1 MMAAMTALDTR
12 FLRCSGAE
20 KHPDDAAVRGV
31 ICCFAGDADA
41 GGQKGAAAVDG
52 DDNTACDDHNP
63 VNICCIET
71 RSWARSLSVAIL
83 LVSPL
88 LARQVQAFEQ
98 LAHFHQ
104 RSAVVSSR
112 GAEVFRG

>member
-1 MMAAMTALDTR
+1 MLK
-12 FLRCSGAE
+12 
-20 KHPDDAAVRGV
+20 KHPDDAAVRDV

-41 GGQKGAAAVDG
+41 GGQRGAADVGG

-63 VNICCIET
+63 VNICCIEIIET
-71 RSWARSLSVAIL
+71 RSWVRSLSVAIL
-83 LVSPL
+83 LLSPL

-98 LAHFHQ
+98 LAHFNQ
-104 RSAVVSSR
+104 RSVVVSSR